1 MTDTNGTTGMTVYE
15 RLALH
20 LSAMGMG
27 LPDTPDLV
35 EILERRHSPREAEV
49 MLALPAAVAPLTLT
63 TAGEVAATLAVIQ
76 AATGHDP
83 APDPGHADPG
93 GRDGA
98 GDAGGSD
105 YGVEAVRATL
115 DSLLERA
122 LLFGGP
128 TPSGERGY
136 ALLQA
141 GFGFPQTFFW
151 AGEENEE
158 AREMAGLVAKYANRH
173 VLREMYG
180 ATPTKA
186 YRYVPLDRALSAD
199 QQAVFPHHAMDAV
212 LAGATRFA
220 VAHCPCRM
228 AVGLRGKSCGH
239 SLEVCLK
246 FDELADYVVERGL
259 AREVTREEATEIVRR
274 AAEEGLVHFVDN
286 AVGAVK
292 HNCNCCGDACWNVG
306 TIRRRKIPRD
316 ALMATYFL
324 RATDET
330 ACSGC
335 AICAEEC
342 PVQAVTMV
350 DGSPAADLEW
360 CIGCGVCVRRCADG
374 AASLEPRADES
385 RLPSVDFNAL
395 HRTILDEKGEAG
407 ANDAEG

>member
-1 MTDTNGTTGMTVYE
+1 MPHDTPASATAAHE

-27 LPDTPDLV
+27 LPATPDLV
-35 EILERRHSPREAEV
+35 EILERLVSTEEAEV

-63 TAGEVAATLAVIQ
+63 TAAEVGAELDQRAAAE
-76 AATGHDP
+76 AGRP
-83 APDPGHADPG
+83 APAHDDV
-93 GRDGA
+93 RDI
-98 GDAGGSD
+98 
-105 YGVEAVRATL
+105 L
-115 DSLLERA
+115 DSLLRRN
-122 LLFGGP
+122 LLFGGA
-128 TPSGERGY
+128 TASGEPGY

-151 AGEENEE
+151 AGAETDE

-173 VLREMYG
+173 VLREMYA

-186 YRYVPLDRALSAD
+186 YRYVPLDRTLSAD

-246 FDELADYVVERGL
+246 FDELADYVIERGL
-259 AREVTREEATEIVRR
+259 AREVTREEATEIVRG

-286 AVGAVK
+286 AAGAVK

-324 RATDET
+324 RVTDAET
-330 ACSGC
+330 CTGC
-335 AICAEEC
+335 GICAEEC

-350 DGSPAADLEW
+350 DGAPVADLEW
-360 CIGCGVCVRRCADG
+360 CIGCGVCVRRCPD
-374 AASLEPRADES
+374 AAAGLEPRADVDQLLPPDFT
-385 RLPSVDFNAL
+385 RLHERMLEEKAAAEPPHRNSVDTEPT
-395 HRTILDEKGEAG
+395 HDYS
-407 ANDAEG
+407 